1 MQQLDWI
8 KPNWPVPEKISCI
21 STTRRGGF
29 SKGSFTSLN
38 LGNFVDDTKECV
50 TKNRNVLIKQLSI
63 QQEPNW
69 LEQQHG
75 TDVVQL
81 TLSNNLTHKADA
93 AFTTEQNTI
102 CVVLTADCLPVLLCD
117 REGKCVVAAHAGW
130 RGLLNGILENTLGAL
145 PVRKKNLLCWLGPAI
160 GPEKFEVGE
169 DLKHFFVNK
178 FQQHENAFRPSS
190 TGKCLADIYQLARNI
205 LVHLG
210 VENIYGGGY
219 CTYTEK
225 DRFYSYRRD
234 GKTGRMATMIWIN
247 S

>member
-8 KPNWPVPEKISCI
+8 KPNWPAPENIYCI

-29 SKGSFTSLN
+29 SKGNFTSLN

-50 TKNRNVLIKQLSI
+50 IKNRNVLIKQLDL

-81 TLSNNLTHKADA
+81 TLSNNLIHKADA
-93 AFTTEQNTI
+93 AFTTEQNTV

-225 DRFYSYRRD
+225 DQFYSYRRD
-234 GKTGRMATMIWIN
+234 GKTGRMATLIWIN